1 MQSNAWQGSY
11 VRSPAIK
18 KKAQGA
24 KGEGEESRWRRRRG
38 GWRQRG
44 RLFFL
49 RSEAAEQSRHGKAGE
64 WENGAESGGI
74 APQPSSQTHQS
85 VRLDLA
91 QWRSG

>member
-18 KKAQGA
+18 KPKGQRGKEKKAG
-24 KGEGEESRWRRRRG
+24 GRGGGG

-49 RSEAAEQSRHGKAGE
+49 RSEAAERSRHGKAGE

-74 APQPSSQTHQS
+74 AP
-85 VRLDLA
+85 
-91 QWRSG
+91 